1 MSKQSAEEALPLIT
15 LQNGKFVL
23 GEQAAHMISSIK
35 GEIGVIGVAG
45 LYRTG
50 KSYVLNRLL
59 GKQDGF
65 AIGPTVNPCTKGIY
79 TWGRPIEATK
89 NGKKI
94 YYILIDTEG
103 IGSIQQD
110 QTYDAKIF
118 SLTLLLSSYFIYNS
132 MGMIDEHALDKLS
145 LVANL
150 TQNIQVKS
158 NSNKTS
164 ERELSDYF
172 PGFLWLLR
180 DFSLKLEDESG
191 RVITSSQY
199 LENALQDR

>member
-1 MSKQSAEEALPLIT
+1 MKKLKYYCS
-15 LQNGKFVL
+15 
-23 GEQAAHMISSIK
+23 
-35 GEIGVIGVAG
+35 
-45 LYRTG
+45 TG

-158 NSNKTS
+158 NSTYHIESIKIFNAIQFKK
-164 ERELSDYF
+164 RARKLSK
-172 PGFLWLLR
+172 
-180 DFSLKLEDESG
+180 S
-191 RVITSSQY
+191 V
-199 LENALQDR
+199 ALC